1 MRSLLYAAALLAA
14 CSSSPKPAPIAAA
27 PTPPAD
33 QPAASGAP
41 ATPAAPTVK
50 LAPGDTPWADTDG
63 NTFIVPDGWKV
74 ATLDAMT
81 VVTAPEGDSHVAF
94 VDVSAPTS
102 EAALA
107 AGWKAYKPDAKWP
120 MIAQTDAPDRDGW
133 SKGKIYQYQTPPN

>member
-1 MRSLLYAAALLAA
+1 MRSLIFAAGVTA
-14 CSSSPKPAPIAAA
+14 
-27 PTPPAD
+27 
-33 QPAASGAP
+33 
-41 ATPAAPTVK
+41 
-50 LAPGDTPWADTDG
+50 WADTG
-63 NTFIVPDGWKV
+63 GGAGGGPDGWKV

-94 VDVSAPTS
+94 GDVSAPTS

-133 SKGKIYQYQTPPN
+133 SKGKIYQYQTSPNEKRGVQGTT

>member
-14 CSSSPKPAPIAAA
+14 CSSSPTPAPVAAA
-27 PTPPAD
+27 PTPQAD

-41 ATPAAPTVK
+41 ATPVAAPTVK
-50 LAPGDTPWADTDG
+50 IAAGDTPGADTDG
-63 NTFIVPDGWKV
+63 NTFIVPDGWKG

-81 VVTAPEGDSHVAF
+81 VVSAPEGDSHVAF

-107 AGWKAYKPDAKWP
+107 AGWKAYKTAAKWQ
-120 MIAQTDAPDRDGW
+120 MISQTDAQDSDGC
-133 SKGKIYQYQTPPN
+133 SKGKIYQYQ